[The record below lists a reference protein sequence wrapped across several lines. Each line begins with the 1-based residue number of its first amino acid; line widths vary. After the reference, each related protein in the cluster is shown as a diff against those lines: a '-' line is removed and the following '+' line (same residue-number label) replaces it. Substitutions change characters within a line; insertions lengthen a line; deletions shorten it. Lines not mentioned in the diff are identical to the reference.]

1 MNAVTGRWW
10 LAAHVAPS
18 RPDAEVEVAIQ
29 RELDAVEV
37 KRTSEANAFVR
48 RLASVAPYALLVKL
62 YHELEQIMARELSAR
77 RRAP

>member
-1 MNAVTGRWW
+1 M
-10 LAAHVAPS
+10 
-18 RPDAEVEVAIQ
+18 
-29 RELDAVEV
+29 EV